1 MNRRDAALI
10 AHLDAIEG
18 RVTALIIS
26 QIAEVRADIRQ
37 LREDV
42 AGIKLD
48 LATHGHDED

>member
-10 AHLDAIEG
+10 AHLDAIEN
-18 RVTALIIS
+18 RVTVLLLDL
-26 QIAEVRADIRQ
+26 RDDIRQ

-48 LATHGHDED
+48 LATHHFKEDDE